1 MLKRQ
6 KSFHSI
12 LILFSLLLTGSIY
25 GQAKADSLL
34 QFILKN
40 KDRASLYVIQNDS
53 ILARQNENTLMPL
66 ASTVKILIAIEFA
79 KQAAGNVI
87 DENTLVA
94 LTETDK
100 YYLPLTDG
108 GAHPAWLRYERS
120 INHIHQDSI
129 KLIDIARGMIMFS
142 SNANAEYLLDLLGLD
157 NVNNNTKLFGLTE
170 HTVVFPLV
178 SSLFLYQNPRNA
190 KEASIIKGIKKI
202 SEEQYCKT
210 IYQIHNALKYDTA
223 LKKKFRPQDLSINM
237 QQLWSNRLTA
247 STTKKYAQLCSIIN
261 NRRFLVANTYG
272 VLADVLETI
281 MEHPG
286 NQKIYKHFGI
296 KNGST
301 AFVLTEAFYSTFKDG
316 LKIEAAYFFN
326 NLTLQENTQ
335 LQSWLND
342 FRIALT
348 QSEAFRIKT
357 ALAFKK

>member
-1 MLKRQ
+1 MFILQ
-6 KSFHSI
+6 KSIHLV
-12 LILFSLLLTGSIY
+12 LILFLLTLTGDIY

-40 KDRASLYVIQNDS
+40 KDRASLYVIKNDS
-53 ILARQNENTLMPL
+53 ILAKQNENTLMPL

-79 KQAAGNVI
+79 KQASGNVI
-87 DENTLVA
+87 DEHSLVA
-94 LTETDK
+94 LTEPDK

-120 INHIHQDSI
+120 KNHIQQDSI

-157 NVNNNTKLFGLTE
+157 NVNNNKQLFGLTE
-170 HTVVFPLV
+170 HTSVFPLV

-190 KEASIIKGIKKI
+190 KEAGIIKGIKKL
-202 SEEQYCKT
+202 SEEEYCKT
-210 IYQIHNALKYDTA
+210 IYQIHNALKFDTA
-223 LKKKFRPQDLSINM
+223 LKKKFRPQDLSMNM

-247 STTKKYAQLCSIIN
+247 STTKKYAQLCSVLN
-261 NRRFLVANTYG
+261 NRRFLDANTYG

-281 MEHPG
+281 MEHPA

-301 AFVLTEAFYSTFKDG
+301 AFVLTEAFYGTLKDG
-316 LKIEAAYFFN
+316 MKIEAAYFFN
-326 NLTLQENTQ
+326 NLTLQENNQ

-348 QSEAFRIKT
+348 QSEVFRIKT